1 MFDVHPSVSIERQGW
16 KAPFRTA
23 PAPSRFSPT
32 NSHYTGFKSGTR
44 QAENQ
49 RFPLI
54 PLYHHYIRSNN
65 IEKSSIRSYKDAYAA
80 GFSCAGLQPSRCL
93 LLSDWM
99 IVSHHH
105 LLQVFRGSTG
115 RNDIV
120 KHNLEEVVIAS
131 FVRFQPIDF
140 FGHKALRVELYGALK
155 SLGTTKTTD
164 LWNG

>member
-1 MFDVHPSVSIERQGW
+1 
-16 KAPFRTA
+16 
-23 PAPSRFSPT
+23 
-32 NSHYTGFKSGTR
+32 
-44 QAENQ
+44 
-49 RFPLI
+49 
-54 PLYHHYIRSNN
+54 
-65 IEKSSIRSYKDAYAA
+65 
-80 GFSCAGLQPSRCL
+80 
-93 LLSDWM
+93 M

-105 LLQVFRGSTG
+105 LLQVFRGNTG

>member
-1 MFDVHPSVSIERQGW
+1 MFDVQPSVSIERQGW

-80 GFSCAGLQPSRCL
+80 GFSCAGLEPSRCL

-105 LLQVFRGSTG
+105 LLQVFRGNTG

>member
-1 MFDVHPSVSIERQGW
+1 MFDVQPSVSIERQGW

-105 LLQVFRGSTG
+105 LLQVFRGNTG

>member
-105 LLQVFRGSTG
+105 LLQVFRGNTG